1 MHLVNLASDNN
12 RLAGDRPPHYGK
24 KDDFPRQEVPN
35 LGNLGNEALARLC
48 SWRSPDR
55 QRDKIRRSCSTGRGV
70 TRSGDLVL
78 QGAVVNSCV
87 LASFRVCAV
96 VNRAHEYPCVFLRVR
111 GCKPRLPVRH
121 EGICL
126 HPVNLTPFAKSYIMQ
141 QVE

>member
-1 MHLVNLASDNN
+1 MNLVNPASDNN

-96 VNRAHEYPCVFLRVR
+96 VNRAYEYPCVFLRVR
-111 GCKPRLPVRH
+111 GFKTAPTGEARGHLPPSCEFDTVRKIVYH
-121 EGICL
+121 A
-126 HPVNLTPFAKSYIMQ
+126 TS
-141 QVE
+141 